1 MFLKDDGTYDGY
13 CFACGTAVPHPY
25 HDKPVG
31 YKPQVFIKDAAQI
44 EEELREIREDY
55 GVHDL
60 PDRKLKK
67 EYLAYFGVKVGV
79 SEQDGV
85 TPISHYYPYFK
96 GGELSG
102 YKVRIIE
109 GKKFYAIGSTKGVQ
123 PFGWAQALAAGGK
136 KLFVC
141 EGELDAVSLF
151 QIMKEHNKGTQYA
164 DLNPA
169 VISVSNGA
177 GGAVKELSAILPE
190 IRKTF
195 KEIVLVFDGDVP
207 GKKAAEDVAKVVP
220 DAIIATLPSK
230 DVNECLKDG
239 RSKAAYNAVQF
250 NAAKPKNTRLVQVSD
265 VVESA
270 RTETPWGY
278 TYPFKQLTEITRGQR
293 LGETVYWGAGVKLGK
308 SELLNALVAHDI
320 LEHGWKVFV
329 VKPEESNKRTLQGV
343 VGKIVNRIFH
353 DPKIQFDYDAFD
365 KGVAELGDKL
375 VMLNLYQELSWE
387 SLEVDIRSAAID
399 GCKAVFIDPITVLT
413 NGVNAA
419 DANTLLQKFSQRL
432 AQLAMDLNIIV
443 HIFCH
448 LKSPD
453 NGPSHERGG
462 AVQSHQFAGSRAMM
476 RACHSM
482 IGLEG
487 NKDPDL
493 PPEERNMRT
502 LVVLEDRATGSSGK
516 VKLFWDAATGAF
528 YELP

>member
-1 MFLKDDGTYDGY
+1 MARCVEKLPHRTDKCNSNNGLQVFLADDGTYNGF
-13 CFACGTAVPHPY
+13 CFSCGTAVPHPY

-96 GGELSG
+96 GGILSG

-195 KEIVLVFDGDVP
+195 KEIVLVFDGDGP
-207 GKKAAEDVAKVVP
+207 GKKAAEDVAKVIP

-250 NAAKPKNTRLVQVSD
+250 NAAKPKNTRLVQAGELHEQARIPPQYGVSW
-265 VVESA
+265 
-270 RTETPWGY
+270 PWEHI
-278 TYPFKQLTEITRGQR
+278 TKATRGIR
-293 LGETVYWGAGVKLGK
+293 LGETIYIGAGQK
-308 SELLNALVAHDI
+308 
-320 LEHGWKVFV
+320 
-329 VKPEESNKRTLQGV
+329 QG
-343 VGKIVNRIFH
+343 
-353 DPKIQFDYDAFD
+353 
-365 KGVAELGDKL
+365 
-375 VMLNLYQELSWE
+375 
-387 SLEVDIRSAAID
+387 
-399 GCKAVFIDPITVLT
+399 
-413 NGVNAA
+413 
-419 DANTLLQKFSQRL
+419 
-432 AQLAMDLNIIV
+432 
-443 HIFCH
+443 
-448 LKSPD
+448 
-453 NGPSHERGG
+453 
-462 AVQSHQFAGSRAMM
+462 
-476 RACHSM
+476 
-482 IGLEG
+482 
-487 NKDPDL
+487 
-493 PPEERNMRT
+493 
-502 LVVLEDRATGSSGK
+502 
-516 VKLFWDAATGAF
+516 
-528 YELP
+528 